1 MDAEAWNFWNDAS
14 LIGFV
19 IAVGPEPLVGLP
31 SLHCFNFNKHHH
43 ASNRVLSCSN
53 TMVIYHLVSISI

>member
-31 SLHCFNFNKHHH
+31 SLHCFNFN
-43 ASNRVLSCSN
+43 AN
-53 TMVIYHLVSISI
+53 TIMLRIVYCLVRILW